1 MEEDIQNHSPT
12 VMFRGTPCMYLKHKF
27 EHYQFSGR
35 KLKKNILRRE
45 GAVVNT
51 TCNFIN
57 GGYFTLTF
65 TLYINL

>member
-1 MEEDIQNHSPT
+1 MEEDIQNHSLT

-35 KLKKNILRRE
+35 KIKNPILRRE
-45 GAVVNT
+45 GAFVNT

-57 GGYFTLTF
+57 GEYFTLTF